1 VIKDFLLA
9 FTLLSGAV
17 LISMAYQSWEVG
29 FGVAAF
35 VLFSKIK

>member
-1 VIKDFLLA
+1 MIKNFLLTV
-9 FTLLSGAV
+9 TLLSGAV
-17 LISMAYQSWEVG
+17 LISIAYQSWEVG